1 MAAKS
6 SSFRRI
12 VTAVVLVVALPQL
25 VGFLSGFSYFV
36 TGELVTPSW
45 VHTTRI
51 VVAWIAVITVFAWF
65 VAGHEGSLVKHF
77 TIVVVVTWLFS
88 EFLTAGAGV
97 ITSRFI
103 DFDGPIWSFR
113 LQSVGVTLLLALA
126 GLAIG
131 SGIRGRKLRTF
142 VSQGSD
148 MHPPAN

>member
-12 VTAVVLVVALPQL
+12 VTAVVVAIALPQL

-51 VVAWIAVITVFAWF
+51 VVAWIAVIAVFAWF

-77 TIVVVVTWLFS
+77 TIVVVIYWLLC
-88 EFLTAGAGV
+88 ELLAAGAGV
-97 ITSRFI
+97 IISRFI
-103 DFDGPIWSFR
+103 DFELPIWSFQ
-113 LQSVGVTLLLALA
+113 LQSVGVTLLSALA

-142 VSQGSD
+142 VSAGK
-148 MHPPAN
+148 